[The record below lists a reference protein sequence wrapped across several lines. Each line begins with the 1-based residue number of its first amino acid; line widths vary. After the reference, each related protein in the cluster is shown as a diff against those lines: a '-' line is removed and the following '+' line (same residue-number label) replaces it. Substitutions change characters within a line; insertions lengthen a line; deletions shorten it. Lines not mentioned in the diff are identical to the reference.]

1 MLGHTLFLH
10 RVVRRSRQMTLPP
23 SVSLQAAVQDSV
35 CVKAQGGVEKVLFCR
50 RENTGIH
57 ILLVFEKRERRS
69 GAQDHLK
76 RNWICPAGNGNMT
89 PKIHCFEASFTKY

>member
-57 ILLVFEKRERRS
+57 ILLVFEKRERRPGPS
-69 GAQDHLK
+69 QKKLDLACRK
-76 RNWICPAGNGNMT
+76 WYYMT
-89 PKIHCFEASFTKY
+89 PKSSH